1 MRADDYVELCNQA
14 CLRRTC
20 TYHRLPSSLQAL
32 EKKLQRERGIT
43 QELRKQ
49 LLEREEEL
57 ETLSKTLQ
65 QVRLSKPPPK
75 GL

>member
-1 MRADDYVELCNQA
+1 M
-14 CLRRTC
+14 
-20 TYHRLPSSLQAL
+20 
-32 EKKLQRERGIT
+32 

-65 QVRLSKPPPK
+65 QVQLSKPPAK

>member
-1 MRADDYVELCNQA
+1 M
-14 CLRRTC
+14 CL
-20 TYHRLPSSLQAL
+20 SSSFQAL

-57 ETLSKTLQ
+57 ETLSTTLQ
-65 QVRLSKPPPK
+65 QVRHSKPPTK

>member
-1 MRADDYVELCNQA
+1 MLSEQA
-14 CLRRTC
+14 CLRHTNRC
-20 TYHRLPSSLQAL
+20 LSSFLQAL

-49 LLEREEEL
+49 LLEHDEEL
-57 ETLSKTLQ
+57 EILSKTLQ
-65 QVRLSKPPPK
+65 QVQLSKPPAK

>member
-1 MRADDYVELCNQA
+1 M
-14 CLRRTC
+14 RRTNRC
-20 TYHRLPSSLQAL
+20 LSSFLQAL

-65 QVRLSKPPPK
+65 QVRFFKPPAK
-75 GL
+75 GTDDTDEPASGS